1 MAFSILSD
9 VAGHGITDVIV
20 RPPAPYSLSST
31 LGCGQTFRF
40 RRAGDAF
47 EGVCGDLA
55 MRIENRDETLR
66 ISFAADH
73 GGVERVIEFLDLAHN
88 IDQPADESL
97 TFLCQHF
104 RGRASLL
111 RDVFV
116 YSRGTHLL
124 RQPILETTVGYM
136 LSVQSTVNLVGRRL
150 DAMARLFPSN
160 RRTVAGSDLYLFP
173 SIDELRTLP
182 SSAVEGLRLGYRS
195 RWFLDLLAELPD
207 EATLQNLGAMRS
219 KERQN
224 YFRGFAG
231 IGPKVAACIDLFAY
245 GGDEAFPIDVWVDRG
260 LRHVLGM
267 TSAEVRTVR
276 DHAPAVLGPH
286 CGLFG
291 EYLFRYERD
300 HAAQLG
306 NPSVSVEPLC
316 LAPHSS
322 DKAL

>member
-1 MAFSILSD
+1 
-9 VAGHGITDVIV
+9 
-20 RPPAPYSLSST
+20 
-31 LGCGQTFRF
+31 
-40 RRAGDAF
+40 
-47 EGVCGDLA
+47 
-55 MRIENRDETLR
+55 MRIENKDETLY
-66 ISFAADH
+66 ISFIASH
-73 GGVERVIEFLDLAHN
+73 GGIDRVLEFLDLEHDI
-88 IDQPADESL
+88 IDSADESL
-97 TFLCQHF
+97 EFLCRRF
-104 RGRASLL
+104 PLRAGLL
-111 RDVFV
+111 HNVFL

-124 RQPILETTVGYM
+124 RQPILETVVGYL

-150 DAMARLFPSN
+150 DAMAKLFPSN

-207 EATLQNLGAMRS
+207 EATLQNLGAMKS

-276 DHAPAVLGPH
+276 DHASAVLGPH

-300 HAAQLG
+300 HAAQLE
-306 NPSVSVEPLC
+306 NPPVSVRPSRLTR
-316 LAPHSS
+316 HSS
-322 DKAL
+322 DKTS

>member
-1 MAFSILSD
+1 MACCILSE
-9 VAGHGITDVIV
+9 VTGPGITDVIV
-20 RPPAPYSLSST
+20 RPPAPYSLGPT

-224 YFRGFAG
+224 YFRGFTG

-245 GGDEAFPIDVWVDRG
+245 GEDEAFPIDVWVDRG
-260 LRHVLGM
+260 LRHVLQM
-267 TSAEVRTVR
+267 TSPEVDDVR
-276 DHAPAVLGPH
+276 EHPVAMLGPH

-300 HAAQLG
+300 HAAQTEMRRLSAE
-306 NPSVSVEPLC
+306 PSPR
-316 LAPHSS
+316 APRSS
-322 DKAL
+322 DKTS

>member
-1 MAFSILSD
+1 MAGLD
-9 VAGHGITDVIV
+9 VTHAVA
-20 RPPAPYSLSST
+20 RPPVPYALGATLS
-31 LGCGQTFRF
+31 CGQTFRF
-40 RRAGDAF
+40 RRADDAF

-55 MRIENRDETLR
+55 MRIENKGETLH
-66 ISFAADH
+66 ISFVADH
-73 GGVERVIEFLDLAHN
+73 GGVERVIEFLDLEHD
-88 IDQPADESL
+88 ITESTDESL
-97 TFLCQHF
+97 DFLCRRF
-104 RGRASLL
+104 PLRAGLL
-111 RDVFV
+111 HDVFL

-124 RQPILETTVGYM
+124 RQPILETVVGYL
-136 LSVQSTVNLVGRRL
+136 LSVQSTVSLTGRRL

-207 EATLQNLGAMRS
+207 EATLQNLGAMKS

-300 HAAQLG
+300 HAAQLE
-306 NPSVSVEPLC
+306 NPPVSVEPSRLTH
-316 LAPHSS
+316 HSS
-322 DKAL
+322 DKTS

>member
-1 MAFSILSD
+1 
-9 VAGHGITDVIV
+9 
-20 RPPAPYSLSST
+20 
-31 LGCGQTFRF
+31 
-40 RRAGDAF
+40 
-47 EGVCGDLA
+47 

-195 RWFLDLLAELPD
+195 RWLLDLLAELPD

-231 IGPKVAACIDLFAY
+231 IGPKVAACIDQFAY